1 MFWCTAD
8 IGWVTGH
15 SYVVYGPLMNGATTL
30 MFEGIPNYPDHDR
43 FWRVV
48 DKHRVNIL
56 YTAPTAIRAL
66 MREGDDY
73 VTRHDLPS
81 LRLLGSVEFGRAS
94 CRERV
99 CQYGLISGFAVALK
113 NKIAINSR

>member
-1 MFWCTAD
+1 
-8 IGWVTGH
+8 
-15 SYVVYGPLMNGATTL
+15 MNGATTL

-73 VTRHDLPS
+73 VTRHDLSS
-81 LRLLGSVEFGRAS
+81 LRLLGSVGEPINPEAWRWYHQRSEEHTAELQS
-94 CRERV
+94 LMR
-99 CQYGLISGFAVALK
+99 ISYAVF
-113 NKIAINSR
+113 